1 MFRFYQFVGKDTYN
15 YPYRLELEESFGI
28 INDFFLPI
36 SAKSCIFATEIDA
49 KTCR

>member
-28 INDFFLPI
+28 INDI
-36 SAKSCIFATEIDA
+36 S
-49 KTCR
+49 CRYRQKVVYLQPK